1 MTSASVRPRADAQP
15 QVCAEQ
21 PSVQGAPGQVIG
33 RRIQR
38 LEDPRLL
45 TGQAPFV
52 ADVDLPG
59 MLHVAIV
66 RSPVPHGY
74 LRTIDAA
81 EALGHPGV
89 HAVLTA
95 EDLDELGVGE
105 MPVHWLRPGQ
115 KNVSNPILATDKVYY
130 VGQPV
135 AAVVAEDPYAAEDAA
150 ELVSLEIDPLPAIV
164 NAEEAL
170 RPGATILHE
179 EWGTNL
185 LAEHIASGGDV
196 DRRFEDAEVVI
207 AQRFQIQRQ
216 AGMPIETRGAVAAYD
231 PLTGEVTAWVSTQM
245 PHLVKT
251 DICQVCRWPG
261 HKVRVIAPAVG
272 GGFGVKEP
280 PYPEEIVICLLAKQL
295 ARPVKWIEDRRE
307 HFLASVQARETIWD
321 VELAADHSGRILG
334 LRGRVIYDVGGHA
347 SAQGIGVP
355 IVGTGMILGPYDVQ
369 HMRVHILGAVTNKV
383 PAGAYRGFGRPQA
396 TFVME
401 RLVDELAGRLDLDRA
416 EVRRRNFISPHAQP
430 YRNAL
435 GHVYDGGDYGRSLE
449 QALERIGYD
458 GFAAHQAEA
467 RERGRLLGIGFVTFV
482 MEAGLGPSKMIVRG
496 GHMTGTYETVVI
508 RMDPTGKAA
517 VYCGSAS
524 QGQGHETT
532 LAQVCADRL
541 GLDPERD
548 VVVILGDTG
557 TTPYSPASAIGS
569 RVGMVAG
576 AAVLLGANRLRDKL
590 ARLAA
595 HLLEAHEADVEIADG
610 LAYVRGSK
618 DRALRIE
625 EVATA
630 ACLGCDLPEGMLP
643 GLEVIETFDTPVS
656 TFPYATHAAIVE
668 IDPET
673 GGLTI
678 LRYVVVQDCG
688 TMINPA
694 VVEGQIA
701 GGVAQGIGGALLE
714 QLAYSSDGQP
724 LTTSFMDYLLPT
736 AAEIPDIEIEH
747 MQTPAPEIP
756 GGMKGLGEAG
766 TVAPAAVLGNAVADA
781 LSAYRVP
788 VTALP
793 LDPDRLWRSI
803 KGRGDGAS

>member
-1 MTSASVRPRADAQP
+1 MEAGHRARTAPEGDN
-15 QVCAEQ
+15 
-21 PSVQGAPGQVIG
+21 GARRVIG
-33 RRIQR
+33 QRVPR

-52 ADVDLPG
+52 ADITLPG
-59 MLHVAIV
+59 MLHASIV

-74 LRTIDAA
+74 LRAIDAS
-81 EALGHPGV
+81 EALDHPGV
-89 HAVLTA
+89 HTVLTA
-95 EDLDELGVGE
+95 EDLDALGVGE

-115 KNVSNPILATDKVYY
+115 NNVSNPILARDKVRY

-135 AAVVAEDPYAAEDAA
+135 AVVVADDPYVAEDAA
-150 ELVSLEIDPLPAIV
+150 ELVHLEIDPLPTV
-164 NAEEAL
+164 VDAEAAL
-170 RPGATILHE
+170 QPGSPLLYE

-185 LAEHIASGGDV
+185 LAEHVTSGGDV
-196 DRRFEDAEVVI
+196 DHQFELAEVVI
-207 AQRFQIQRQ
+207 AQRFKIQRQ
-216 AGMPIETRGAVAAYD
+216 AGMPIETRGVVASYD
-231 PLTGEVTAWVSTQM
+231 HLVNELTMWVSTQI

-251 DICQVCRWPG
+251 DFCHVCRWPG

-280 PYPEEIVICLLAKQL
+280 PYPEEIALGVIARRLR
-295 ARPVKWIEDRRE
+295 RPVKWIEDRRE
-307 HFLASVQARETIWD
+307 HFLASVHARETIWN
-321 VELAADHSGRILG
+321 VELAATRAGRILG
-334 LRGRVIYDVGGHA
+334 LRGELVYDVGGHA

-355 IVGTGMILGPYDVQ
+355 IVGTGMMLGPYDVQ
-369 HMRVHILGAVTNKV
+369 HIRIHIRGAVTNKV

-401 RLVDELAGRLDLDRA
+401 RLVDELAGKLGLDRA
-416 EVRRRNFISPHAQP
+416 ELRRRNFISASAQP
-430 YRNAL
+430 YTNAL
-435 GHVYDGGDYGRSLE
+435 GHVYDGGEYGRSLE
-449 QALERIGYD
+449 RALTRIGYG
-458 GFAAHQAEA
+458 GFASLRTRA
-467 RERGRLLGIGFVTFV
+467 REDGRLLGIGFVTFV

-496 GHMTGTYETVVI
+496 GHMTGTYETVLI
-508 RMDPTGKAA
+508 RMDPTGKVV

-541 GLDPERD
+541 GLDPTHD
-548 VVVILGDTG
+548 VVVVMGDTA

-576 AAVLLGANRLRDKL
+576 AAVLLAANQMREKL
-590 ARLAA
+590 TRLAA
-595 HLLEAHEADVEIADG
+595 HLLEAADADILIEDG
-610 LAYVRGSK
+610 LVYVRGSR
-618 DRALRIE
+618 DRALRVTD
-625 EVATA
+625 VASA
-630 ACLGCDLPEGMLP
+630 ACLGCNLPDGMLP
-643 GLEVIETFDTPVS
+643 GLDVTETFDTPVS

-701 GGVAQGIGGALLE
+701 GGVAQGIGGAVLE
-714 QLAYSSDGQP
+714 HLVYSADGQL

-736 AAEIPDIEIEH
+736 AVEIPDIEIEH
-747 MQTPAPEIP
+747 LQTPAPTIP

-766 TVAPAAVLGNAVADA
+766 TVAPAAVIGNAVADA
-781 LSAYRVP
+781 LSPFHVG
-788 VTALP
+788 VTVLP
-793 LDPDRLWRSI
+793 LDPDRLWTGINPRNN
-803 KGRGDGAS
+803 GHP

>member
-1 MTSASVRPRADAQP
+1 MTSSSARPEAEAQP
-15 QVCAEQ
+15 QATVEL
-21 PSVQGAPGQVIG
+21 SSMHVAPGQVIG

-52 ADVDLPG
+52 ADINLPG
-59 MLHVAIV
+59 MLHAAIV
-66 RSPVPHGY
+66 RSPAPHGY
-74 LRTIDAA
+74 LRAIDAT
-81 EALGHPGV
+81 EALSSPGV

-95 EDLDELGVGE
+95 QDLGELGVGE

-115 KNVSNPILATDKVYY
+115 RNVSNPILATDKVYY

-135 AAVVAEDPYAAEDAA
+135 AVVVAEDPYAAEDAA
-150 ELVSLEIDPLPAIV
+150 ELVSLDIDPLPAMV

-170 RPGATILHE
+170 QPGATILHE
-179 EWGTNL
+179 EWETNL
-185 LAEHIASGGDV
+185 LAEHVASGGDV
-196 DRRFEDAEVVI
+196 DRQFEDAEVVI
-207 AQRFQIQRQ
+207 AERFQIQRQ
-216 AGMPIETRGAVAAYD
+216 AGMPIETRGVAATYD
-231 PLTGEVTAWVSTQM
+231 PLTGELTAWISTQM

-280 PYPEEIVICLLAKQL
+280 PYPEEIVVCLLARQL
-295 ARPVKWIEDRRE
+295 ARPVKWVEDRRE
-307 HFLASVQARETIWD
+307 HFLASVHARETTWD
-321 VELAADHSGRILG
+321 MELAADRSGRILG

-347 SAQGIGVP
+347 STQGIGVP
-355 IVGTGMILGPYDVQ
+355 IVGTGMMLGPYDVQ

-401 RLVDELAGRLDLDRA
+401 RLVDKLAARLGLDRA
-416 EVRRRNFISPHAQP
+416 EVRRRNFIVPRAQP

-435 GHVYDGGDYGRSLE
+435 GHVYDGGDYGHTLDR
-449 QALERIGYD
+449 ALQRIGYE
-458 GFAAHQAEA
+458 GFATRQAEA
-467 RERGRLLGIGFVTFV
+467 RAQGRLLGIGFVTFV
-482 MEAGLGPSKMIVRG
+482 MEAGLGPSKLIVQG
-496 GHMTGTYETVVI
+496 GHMTGTYETVLI
-508 RMDPTGKAA
+508 RMDPSGKA
-517 VYCGSAS
+517 VVFCGSAS

-548 VVVILGDTG
+548 VVVVLGDTA

-569 RVGMVAG
+569 RVGMVGG
-576 AAVLLGANRLRDKL
+576 AATLLAANRIREKL
-590 ARLAA
+590 VRLTA
-595 HLLEAHEADVEIADG
+595 HLLEANEADIEIAEG
-610 LAYVRGSK
+610 LAYVQGSK
-618 DRALRIE
+618 DRALTIQ

-630 ACLGCDLPEGMLP
+630 ACLGCDLPDGMLP
-643 GLEVIETFDTPVS
+643 GVEVSETFDPPVS
-656 TFPYATHAAIVE
+656 TFPYATHAATVE
-668 IDPET
+668 IDPHT

-714 QLAYSSDGQP
+714 QLVYNRDGQP

-736 AAEIPDIEIEH
+736 AVEIPDIEIEH
-747 MQTPAPEIP
+747 LETPAPEIP

-781 LSAYRVP
+781 LSPFSARV
-788 VTALP
+788 TTLP

-803 KGRGDGAS
+803 NRREDGAS

>member
-1 MTSASVRPRADAQP
+1 MTWTARLQGEAQP
-15 QVCAEQ
+15 QAADEQ
-21 PSVQGAPGQVIG
+21 PSLHLGPGRVIG

-52 ADVDLPG
+52 ADVNLPG
-59 MLHVAIV
+59 MVHAAIV
-66 RSPVPHGY
+66 RSPAAHGY

-81 EALGHPGV
+81 EALGSPGV
-89 HAVLTA
+89 QAVLTA
-95 EDLDELGVGE
+95 KDLDELGVGE

-115 KNVSNPILATDKVYY
+115 RNVSNPILATDKVYY

-135 AAVVAEDPYAAEDAA
+135 AVVVADDAYAAEDAA
-150 ELVSLEIDPLPAIV
+150 ELVSLEIDPLPAMV

-170 RPGATILHE
+170 QPGATILHE
-179 EWGTNL
+179 EWETNL

-196 DRRFEDAEVVI
+196 DRQFEHAEVVI
-207 AQRFQIQRQ
+207 AERFQIQRQ
-216 AGMPIETRGAVAAYD
+216 AGMPIETRGAAATYD
-231 PLTGEVTAWVSTQM
+231 PLTGELTLWVSTQM

-251 DICQVCRWPG
+251 DICQVCGWPG

-280 PYPEEIVICLLAKQL
+280 PYPEEIVVCVLAKQL
-295 ARPVKWIEDRRE
+295 ARPVKWVEDRRE
-307 HFLASVQARETIWD
+307 HFLASVQAREMTWD
-321 VELAADHSGRILG
+321 VELAADGNGRILG

-355 IVGTGMILGPYDVQ
+355 IVGTGMMLGPYDVQ

-401 RLVDELAGRLDLDRA
+401 RLVDELAARLNLDRA
-416 EVRRRNFISPHAQP
+416 AVRQRNFIAPHAQP

-435 GHVYDGGDYGRSLE
+435 GHVYDGGDYGRTLDR
-449 QALERIGYD
+449 ALRQIGYD
-458 GFAAHQAEA
+458 VFAARQAEA
-467 RERGRLLGIGFVTFV
+467 RAQGRLLGIGFVTFV
-482 MEAGLGPSKMIVRG
+482 MEAGLGPSEQIVRG
-496 GHMTGTYETVVI
+496 GHMTGTYETVLI
-508 RMDPTGKAA
+508 RMDPSGKAV
-517 VYCGSAS
+517 VYCGSSS

-548 VVVILGDTG
+548 VVVVLGDTA

-569 RVGMVAG
+569 RVGMVGG
-576 AAVLLGANRLRDKL
+576 AATFLAADRIREKL
-590 ARLAA
+590 VKLTA
-595 HLLEAHEADVEIADG
+595 HLLEANVGDIEISEG
-610 LAYVRGSK
+610 LAYVQGSK
-618 DRALRIE
+618 DRALTIQ

-630 ACLGCDLPEGMLP
+630 ACLGSNLPDGMLP
-643 GLEVIETFDTPVS
+643 GLEVSETFDPPVS
-656 TFPYATHAAIVE
+656 TFPYATHAATVE
-668 IDPET
+668 IDPDT

-688 TMINPA
+688 TMINPS

-714 QLAYSSDGQP
+714 QLVYNSDGQP

-736 AAEIPDIEIEH
+736 AVEIPDIEIVH
-747 MQTPAPEIP
+747 LQTPAPDIP

-781 LSAYRVP
+781 LAPFGIRV
-788 VTALP
+788 TTLP
-793 LDPDRLWRSI
+793 LDPDRLWRAI
-803 KGRGDGAS
+803 NRRGDGAS